1 MYTVRNIK
9 KLQYEGGIILEFRT
23 IKPFY
28 TVVNTGSFQR
38 AAEVLKLFATDYFD
52 ANKTVGTRLRCS
64 VIRTWQNFKTN
75 ARR

>member
-23 IKPFY
+23 IKTFY

-38 AAEVLKLFATDYFD
+38 AAEVLNYSQPTISMRIKQLEQDLDVQLFERG
-52 ANKTVGTRLRCS
+52 K
-64 VIRTWQNFKTN
+64 NFKTN